1 MLKAMRIFFLSLCL
15 AASLAIIGTGSA
27 TPSAQIDV
35 LRVDGVIV
43 PAVASYIDRGISKA
57 ESHQAAAVI
66 IELNTP
72 GGLLS
77 TTERIVDRILDA
89 KVPVVVYVDRWAG
102 SAGTFITLAAH
113 VAAMAPASRIGA
125 ASPVSIDSDNGL
137 SDTMKKKITE
147 DTAAS
152 IRRLA
157 DLHGRNLKAAEA
169 TVLEALSFTDQEALG
184 IKELPQ
190 DYQELLELET
200 PYLDPPL
207 VDLGAVNL
215 DSLIKQLNGMKVVVA
230 GEEVTIVTEDAV
242 TNRIGMTLIE
252 RFLQVISDPNIAY
265 ILLTLATTGLILELI
280 NPGAILPGVVGA
292 ISLILAFY
300 SLAVLEA
307 SWAGIFFIILA
318 FVLFIA
324 EVFTPTFGILTLG
337 GIASLVM
344 GSIILFG
351 GGPELFQLQIDWW
364 VIALVVIVI
373 TAIFVFVVGAVIR
386 SQRRRPVSGKEG
398 LVGQI
403 ALAQTE
409 LDPTG
414 MVLVEGERWTARA
427 EGGRIEPGEEAVVTK
442 VEGLKLWVAKIQQ
455 GG

>member
-27 TPSAQIDV
+27 TPSVQIDV
-35 LRVDGVIV
+35 LRVEGTIV

-207 VDLGAVNL
+207 VDLGAANL

-324 EVFTPTFGILTLG
+324 EVFTTTFGILTLG

-386 SQRRRPVSGKEG
+386 SQRRRPVTGKEG
-398 LVGQI
+398 LVGKI
-403 ALAQTE
+403 VLAQTE

>member
-35 LRVDGVIV
+35 LRVDGTIV

-77 TTERIVDRILDA
+77 TTENIVNRILDA
-89 KVPVVVYVDRWAG
+89 EVPVVVYVDRWAG

-215 DSLIKQLNGMKVVVA
+215 DSLIKQLNGMKVVVG

-364 VIALVVIVI
+364 VIALVVIVV
-373 TAIFVFVVGAVIR
+373 TAVFVFVVGAVIR
-386 SQRRRPVSGKEG
+386 SQRQRPVTGKEG
-398 LVGQI
+398 LVGKM

-442 VEGLKLWVAKIQQ
+442 VEGLKLRVAKIQQ

>member
-1 MLKAMRIFFLSLCL
+1 MLKAIRIFFLLLCL
-15 AASLAIIGTGSA
+15 VASLAIIGSGSA
-27 TPSAQIDV
+27 TPSVQIDV
-35 LRVDGVIV
+35 LRVEGTIV
-43 PAVASYIDRGISKA
+43 PAVASYIDRGISEA

-77 TTERIVDRILDA
+77 TTENIVDRILDA

-125 ASPVSIDSDNGL
+125 ASPVSIDSEDGL

-157 DLHGRNLKAAEA
+157 DLRGRNLKAAEA

-184 IKELPQ
+184 IKELPE

-207 VDLGAVNL
+207 VELGAANL
-215 DSLIKQLNGMKVVVA
+215 DSLIKQLNGMKVVV
-230 GEEVTIVTEDAV
+230 GEEEVTIVTEDSF

-280 NPGAILPGVVGA
+280 NPGTILPGVVGA
-292 ISLILAFY
+292 ICLILAFY

-364 VIALVVIVI
+364 IIALVVIVI
-373 TAIFVFVVGAVIR
+373 TAIFVFVVSAVIR
-386 SQRRRPVSGKEG
+386 SQRRRPITGKEG
-398 LVGQI
+398 LLGKT

-414 MVLVEGERWTARA
+414 TVLVEGERWTARA
-427 EGGRIEPGEEAVVTK
+427 EGGRIEPGEEAVITK
-442 VEGLKLWVAKIQQ
+442 VEGLRLWVTKK
-455 GG
+455 

>member
-1 MLKAMRIFFLSLCL
+1 MLKALRISFLLLCL

-27 TPSAQIDV
+27 TPSVQIDV
-35 LRVDGVIV
+35 LRVEGTIV

-77 TTERIVDRILDA
+77 TTESIVNRILDA
-89 KVPVVVYVDRWAG
+89 EVPVVVYVDRWAG

-125 ASPVSIDSDNGL
+125 ASPVSIGEDGL
-137 SDTMKKKITE
+137 SDTMQKKITE
-147 DTAAS
+147 DTAAN

-157 DLHGRNLKAAEA
+157 DLRGRNLKAAEA

-184 IKELPQ
+184 LKELPE
-190 DYQELLELET
+190 DYQELLELEA

-215 DSLIKQLNGMKVVVA
+215 DSLIEQLNGMKVEVA
-230 GEEVTIVTEDAV
+230 GEEVTIVTEDYF
-242 TNRIGMTLIE
+242 TKRIGMTLIE
-252 RFLQVISDPNIAY
+252 KFLQVISDPNIAY

-280 NPGAILPGVVGA
+280 NPGTILPGVVGA
-292 ISLILAFY
+292 IALILAFY

-324 EVFTPTFGILTLG
+324 EVFTTSFGLLTLG

-373 TAIFVFVVGAVIR
+373 TAVFVFVVGAVIR
-386 SQRRRPVSGKEG
+386 SQRRRPVTGKEG
-398 LVGQI
+398 LVGKI
-403 ALAQTE
+403 VLAQTE

-442 VEGLKLWVAKIQQ
+442 VEGLKLWVTKKQQ

>member
-1 MLKAMRIFFLSLCL
+1 
-15 AASLAIIGTGSA
+15 
-27 TPSAQIDV
+27 
-35 LRVDGVIV
+35 
-43 PAVASYIDRGISKA
+43 
-57 ESHQAAAVI
+57 
-66 IELNTP
+66 
-72 GGLLS
+72 
-77 TTERIVDRILDA
+77 
-89 KVPVVVYVDRWAG
+89 
-102 SAGTFITLAAH
+102 
-113 VAAMAPASRIGA
+113 VAAMAPGSRIGA
-125 ASPVSIDSDNGL
+125 ASPVSVGEDGL
-137 SDTMKKKITE
+137 SDTMEKKITE

-157 DLHGRNLKAAEA
+157 DLRGRNLKAAEA

-184 IKELPQ
+184 IKELPE
-190 DYQELLELET
+190 DYQRLLELET

-207 VDLGAVNL
+207 VDLGAADL
-215 DSLIKQLNGMKVVVA
+215 DSLIEQLNGMNVVIV
-230 GEEVTIVTEDAV
+230 GRGNVTIVTEDYYI
-242 TNRIGMTLIE
+242 NRIGMTFIE
-252 RFLQVISDPNIAY
+252 RFLQAISDPNIAY

-280 NPGAILPGVVGA
+280 NPGTILPGVVGA

-324 EVFTPTFGILTLG
+324 EVFTPTFGLLTMG

-344 GSIILFG
+344 GSLILFG
-351 GGPELFQLQIDWW
+351 GGPELFQIQINWW
-364 VIALVVIVI
+364 VVAVVVVVV
-373 TAIFVFVVGAVIR
+373 TAIFVFVVGAIVR
-386 SQRRRPVSGKEG
+386 SQRRRPVTGKEG
-398 LVGQI
+398 LVGKV

-414 MVLVEGERWTARA
+414 MVLVEGEHWTARA

-442 VEGLKLWVAKIQQ
+442 VEGLRLWVTKKQE